1 MGKIAWV
8 MTPPEMPY
16 YQPVIDCLRSE
27 SIDIFIGAPVVGGKI
42 SPQRLQSLKYD
53 FVLNDAHDIQQKF
66 FIWKT

>member
-27 SIDIFIGAPVVGGKI
+27 SIDIFIGAPVVGGKNQPPEI
-42 SPQRLQSLKYD
+42 AEPEIRLC
-53 FVLNDAHDIQQKF
+53 A
-66 FIWKT
+66 